1 MPKAGVVG
9 GIFGLLLVGTVVYFS
24 LGFKQLTCEVCMN
37 FQGRT
42 QCRSASGADEQTA
55 VQTAKD
61 NACAYIIYS
70 KTEGFL
76 CSQTPPARVTCQG
89 P

>member
-9 GIFGLLLVGTVVYFS
+9 GIFGLLLVGAIVYFS
-24 LGFKQLTCEVCMN
+24 LGFNQLTCEVCMD

-42 QCRSASGADEQTA
+42 QCRSASGANEHTA

-61 NACAYIIYS
+61 NACAYLVQS

-76 CSQTPPARVTCQG
+76 CSQTPPARVACQG
-89 P
+89 H